1 MLTFDLTHPRAE
13 ELLDEALS
21 AQPERLDL
29 AAFAV
34 AALESPTLEVDRYLA
49 RLDALAER
57 VRARRGEP
65 WGAREQ
71 LAALHHVLVVEEG
84 FRGNESDYGDPL
96 NSLLDAVME
105 RKVGIPISLSV
116 LWMEVARRAGIALY
130 GVGFPGHF
138 LVGLDDA
145 DGRRFVADP
154 FHHGRVLSPDD
165 CSALLRK
172 AVPNAL
178 VSEDLFQPA
187 PVRAI
192 TWRMLTNL
200 KRLHFAKGD
209 QTRALKVE
217 DLLLRLAP
225 DHPGE
230 LRARAA
236 LLSSLGAYKA
246 ALADVERVLQLGPAP
261 DAPALHA
268 AARALRERLAFV
280 N

>member
-1 MLTFDLTHPRAE
+1 MLTFDLTHPRAA

-21 AQPERLDL
+21 AVPERLDL
-29 AAFAV
+29 AALAV
-34 AALESPTLEVDRYLA
+34 SALEVPSLDVQACLA
-49 RLDALAER
+49 RLQALAAR
-57 VRARRGEP
+57 VAARRTNV

-84 FRGNESDYGDPL
+84 FRGNEANHADPL
-96 NSLLDAVME
+96 NSFLNVVLE
-105 RKVGIPISLSV
+105 RKVGLPISLCV
-116 LWMEVARRAGIALY
+116 LWMEVARRADIALY
-130 GVGFPGHF
+130 GIGFPGHF
-138 LVGLDDA
+138 IVGLDDA

-172 AVPNAL
+172 HVPNAM
-178 VSEDLFQPA
+178 VSEDLFQPV

-200 KRLHFAKGD
+200 KRLYFGNGD

-217 DLLLRLAP
+217 DLLLQLAP

-246 ALADVERVLQLGPAP
+246 ALADVERVLELGPAP
-261 DAPALHA
+261 DAASLEA
-268 AARALRERLAFV
+268 VAKELRERVAFV

>member
-49 RLDALAER
+49 RLEALSER
-57 VRARRGEP
+57 VTARRTGT
-65 WGAREQ
+65 WGALEQ

-200 KRLHFAKGD
+200 KRLYFAKGD